1 MWKRNA
7 LLQVLQRDSRRGL
20 HTRDGPARNV
30 SHGPVGNAAPGRRV
44 LLSFRADVGG
54 DRDESPA
61 HHHHQRAS
69 AAHACYGYI
78 LGLWDATSTHTRP

>member
-30 SHGPVGNAAPGRRV
+30 SHGPVGNAKATQ
-44 LLSFRADVGG
+44 L
-54 DRDESPA
+54 PA
-61 HHHHQRAS
+61 VAF
-69 AAHACYGYI
+69 C
-78 LGLWDATSTHTRP
+78 